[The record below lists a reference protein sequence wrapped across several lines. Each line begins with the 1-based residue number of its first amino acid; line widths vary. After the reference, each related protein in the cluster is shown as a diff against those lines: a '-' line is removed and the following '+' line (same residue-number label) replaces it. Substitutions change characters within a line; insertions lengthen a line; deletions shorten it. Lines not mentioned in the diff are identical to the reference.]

1 MKTLVLIPQ
10 ERYQQLLSKE
20 ANASSNVNTSMDDT
34 VNAKQK
40 EEAEQRMDEPNQAE
54 KVKETT
60 VLSREPHPIKAPPP
74 PPGEPDLPRQL
85 GGSDRE
91 KQPKRMRKKK
101 KSVWQSKWTSY

>member
-20 ANASSNVNTSMDDT
+20 TNAPPNDNTGIDS

-40 EEAEQRMDEPNQAE
+40 EEKAEQRMDKPNQAE
-54 KVKETT
+54 EVKETMA
-60 VLSREPHPIKAPPP
+60 LSREPHQIKTPPP
-74 PPGEPDLPRQL
+74 PPGEPDLPTQS
-85 GGSDRE
+85 GGSDRK
-91 KQPKRMRKKK
+91 KQPKRMRK